1 MSDHT
6 IFATQEPTTTPDVD
20 RRQVLRYA
28 ITLAVEFSREKNGGE
43 ERRWTLVRDVSTHG
57 VGLVVSSPVP
67 TGSAVR
73 LRLPTGQTPGG
84 IWRQARVAHCT
95 PEPQGNFLVGCEL
108 EGSLSG
114 SELQFLLQS
123 EWGKR

>member
-1 MSDHT
+1 VSEHT
-6 IFATQEPTTTPDVD
+6 ILATQEPAATTEVD

-28 ITLAVEFSREKNGGE
+28 ITLAVEFSREKNGTE
-43 ERRWTLVRDVSTHG
+43 ERRWTLVRDVSSHG

-67 TGSAVR
+67 TDSTVR

-84 IWRQARVAHCT
+84 IWWLARVVHCT

-108 EGSLSG
+108 EGRLSG

-123 EWGKR
+123 EWSKR